1 MKVLLTFD
9 VEVWC
14 NGWDRLDEVFP
25 SAYERYV
32 YGRSTRGD
40 YALPKTLEILNTHR
54 LRGVFFVE
62 PLFAARFGAEHLTTI
77 VELIRDAGQDVQLH
91 LHPEWTDE
99 ISPALIIDSK
109 NKRQHLSYY
118 TLAEQTALI
127 ACGKQMLLQAG
138 ATSVNAFRA
147 GNFACNRNTFR
158 ALQANNIPIDSSLN
172 AFYNVSGPDL
182 RDGPWRSR
190 PTVIEGVNS
199 FPVTLF
205 TDGLGKLRP
214 IQVSGCGFSELRDA
228 MNCAAAAGHQEFV
241 VVSHNFEL
249 LKPNSSQPDPI
260 VVRRFEKLC
269 SFLGKNQDRLP
280 TAVYSDCS
288 VGDHSIIRAQPRS
301 GLAATFARHVEQLYR
316 RF

>member
-1 MKVLLTFD
+1 MNVLLTFD

-14 NGWDRLDEVFP
+14 NGWARLDENFP

-40 YALPKTLEILNTHR
+40 YALPKTLEILNTYG

-62 PLFAARFGAEHLTTI
+62 PLFAARFGAGYLKTI

-99 ISPALIIDSK
+99 ISPALIPDSK
-109 NKRQHLSYY
+109 DKRQHLSYY

-127 ACGKQMLLQAG
+127 AGGKRMLLQAG
-138 ATSVNAFRA
+138 AGSVTAFRA
-147 GNFACNRNTFR
+147 GNFACNRDTFR
-158 ALQANNIPIDSSLN
+158 ALQANDILIDSSLN
-172 AFYNVSGPDL
+172 AFYDVSGSDL
-182 RDGPWRSR
+182 RDGAWRSK
-190 PTVIEGVNS
+190 PTVIEGVHS

-205 TDGLGKLRP
+205 ADGLGKHRP
-214 IQVSGCGFSELRDA
+214 VQVAGCGFGELRDA
-228 MNCAAAAGHQEFV
+228 LNSAAVAGHQEFV
-241 VVSHNFEL
+241 IVSHNFEL

-260 VVRRFEKLC
+260 VVKRFENLC
-269 SFLGKNQDRLP
+269 QFLDKHRDQLP
-280 TAVYSDCS
+280 TAVYSECS
-288 VGDHSIIRAQPRS
+288 VRDHSTVRALPRS
-301 GLAATFARHVEQLYR
+301 GLGATFARHIEQLYR